1 MKTARENETI
11 MNEIAELLKG
21 QPKAMK
27 IRIKDMLTGAAI
39 AESQA
44 KEQTNTEE

>member
-1 MKTARENETI
+1 
-11 MNEIAELLKG
+11 MNEIAELLEG
-21 QPKAMK
+21 QPKETK

-44 KEQTNTEE
+44 QEQKHTEE